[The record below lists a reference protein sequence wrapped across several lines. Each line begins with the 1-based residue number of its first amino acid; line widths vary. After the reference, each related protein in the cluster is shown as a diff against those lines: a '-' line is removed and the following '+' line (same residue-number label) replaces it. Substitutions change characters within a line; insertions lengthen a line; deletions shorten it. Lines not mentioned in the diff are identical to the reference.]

1 MNKGNYTMASE
12 IIVDMQKQVIMLDG
26 RIESLNEDI
35 AKICSIFRSVHYA
48 MAEGIISGAEADAAM
63 SGIQTMLDVL
73 MDNARDTMGISHEY
87 AEDIES

>member
-1 MNKGNYTMASE
+1 MNNQNKTMASE

-35 AKICSIFRSVHYA
+35 AKIRAIFRSVHYA
-48 MAEGIISGAEADAAM
+48 MAEGIISDVEADAAM

-73 MDNARDTMGISHEY
+73 VDNARDAMGISHEY
-87 AEDIES
+87 AEDIDS

>member
-1 MNKGNYTMASE
+1 MNKENYNMASE

-35 AKICSIFRSVHYA
+35 AKIRSIFRSVHYA
-48 MAEGIISGAEADAAM
+48 MAEGIISDAESDAAM

-73 MDNARDTMGISHEY
+73 MDNAKDTMGISHGY
-87 AEDIES
+87 VKDIES